1 MKVYNKILSEKTL
14 VDCFSY
20 LRETIAQEKPHWKN
34 SYIWAESIVRRS
46 NPVNILKIID
56 KKLINKITKDLKEI
70 PEFKNVKIKNTAFN
84 LYFWDRGSYIPF
96 HSDKGNKFSA
106 TIYLND
112 VWDENDGGIF
122 LYKQN
127 NEIKG
132 ILPEYNKIIVNNKFL
147 EHSVSMIVPTAEHPR
162 VTMQIFENDKR

>member
-20 LRETIAQEKPHWKN
+20 LRETIAQEKPNWKN

-46 NPVNILKIID
+46 NPVNILKI
-56 KKLINKITKDLKEI
+56 KDLKAM
-70 PEFKNVKIKNTAFN
+70 PEFKNVKIKNTAYN
-84 LYFWDRGSYIPF
+84 LYIWDRGSYIPF

-122 LYKQN
+122 LYKEN
-127 NEIKG
+127 NEIKA

-162 VTMQIFENDKR
+162 VTMQIFENDKK